1 MKLQKEFFEI
11 YSSKNNYNKNVIDLD
26 EENFSEDKEDKN
38 YLKMQSV
45 DDEIKYINYL
55 IKITEQNLL
64 TYENDNNVFNNNGN
78 KFSLTFK
85 DILELIIKANNNGN
99 IGLINPK
106 PEDKLNM
113 EFDYLNGGK
122 LTQNQKKL
130 DFNQPKQLFN
140 DEFQNLYDLSNNI
153 YYTSNK
159 NNKAINAE
167 NMDIKSVKVKDT
179 DKEEL
184 INFKINREKENNN
197 NIDLINNDNNENK
210 SEIVNYNQIKNCYF
224 DNKIRKDLIISDY
237 SYCGNYNNNNNFFL
251 DSNLFNN
258 MNGFNYYNLCM
269 NKSENEVF

>member
-99 IGLINPK
+99 IGLINPN

-113 EFDYLNGGK
+113 DFDYLNGGK
-122 LTQNQKKL
+122 LAQNQKKL

-159 NNKAINAE
+159 NNKTINVE
-167 NMDIKSVKVKDT
+167 NMDIKSMKVKDT

-184 INFKINREKENNN
+184 INFKINREKEK
-197 NIDLINNDNNENK
+197 DRK
-210 SEIVNYNQIKNCYF
+210 SV
-224 DNKIRKDLIISDY
+224 
-237 SYCGNYNNNNNFFL
+237 
-251 DSNLFNN
+251 
-258 MNGFNYYNLCM
+258 
-269 NKSENEVF
+269 V

>member
-64 TYENDNNVFNNNGN
+64 TYENGNNVFNNNGN

-122 LTQNQKKL
+122 LAQNQKKL

-159 NNKAINAE
+159 NNKAINVE
-167 NMDIKSVKVKDT
+167 NMDIKPVKVKDT

-210 SEIVNYNQIKNCYF
+210 SEIINYNQIKNCYF
-224 DNKIRKDLIISDY
+224 DNKMRKDSIISDY
-237 SYCGNYNNNNNFFL
+237 SYCGNYNNNSNFFL